1 MYPVMVDGMSIRQI
15 IRETELPAFHIAPS
29 SVDLVG
35 AEVELSDAIGRE
47 LHLRRALQPIVNDYD
62 YILIDS
68 PPSLGLLTVNGL
80 TAANSV
86 LVPMQCE
93 YFAIEGIAQLLHTIE
108 RVTTQKKV
116 LGRGLGEL
124 IPARPIDSAGG
135 LMQLALDQI
144 APNPYQPRRM
154 FNEASIE
161 ELARSVRE
169 HGIVQP
175 LVVSRAGDHYNLVAG
190 ERRYR
195 AAQRAG
201 LETVPVIVKE
211 LAQKGEALEIALI
224 ENIQRE
230 DLNPMEEASAY
241 QQLHQDFGLT
251 QEEISRRVGKE
262 RSTIANFLRLLKL
275 PDPVKTLLASGQ
287 LSMGHARALLALDSA
302 KKQQQLA
309 ERVVKNNL
317 NVRQTEVLASEG
329 IPKPARKEKEKDV
342 FTRDAEER
350 LTRTLRTKVEI
361 DRKRR
366 GGVIRISFA
375 GEDDLIRIYDELT
388 GRRR

>member
-1 MYPVMVDGMSIRQI
+1 M
-15 IRETELPAFHIAPS
+15 
-29 SVDLVG
+29 
-35 AEVELSDAIGRE
+35 
-47 LHLRRALQPIVNDYD
+47 
-62 YILIDS
+62 
-68 PPSLGLLTVNGL
+68 
-80 TAANSV
+80 TA
-86 LVPMQCE
+86 
-93 YFAIEGIAQLLHTIE
+93 
-108 RVTTQKKV
+108 QKKV
-116 LGRGLGEL
+116 LGRGLGAL
-124 IPARPIDSAGG
+124 IPARQFDAAPQRIGG

-144 APNPYQPRRM
+144 APNPYQPRKV
-154 FNEASIE
+154 FDETSID

-201 LETVPVIVKE
+201 LQTIPVLVKE
-211 LAQKGEALEIALI
+211 LAQEGDALEIALV

-230 DLNPMEEASAY
+230 DLNPIEEASAY
-241 QQLHQDFGLT
+241 RQLHEEFGLT

-262 RSTIANFLRLLKL
+262 RSTTANFLRLLKL
-275 PDPVKTLLASGQ
+275 PEAVKKLLASGR

-302 KKQQQLA
+302 KKQEQLA
-309 ERVVKNNL
+309 QRIVKNHL
-317 NVRQTEVLASEG
+317 NVRQTEVIASERSQ
-329 IPKPARKEKEKDV
+329 KPAAKKEKDKDV

-361 DRKRR
+361 DRRRR
-366 GGVIRISFA
+366 GGVIHIRFA
-375 GEDDLIRIYDELT
+375 SEDDLIRIYDELT